1 MNEIKERLC
10 NYIDYLQMSRIAFSK
25 SIGKSPNYVAMIK
38 SVESSVLVDIH
49 NVYPRLNIMWL
60 LFGEGCMLIDD
71 ETKPSEY
78 TTEYVEELLNEN
90 KQLRKRCDALTDKLL
105 VSI

>member
-1 MNEIKERLC
+1 
-10 NYIDYLQMSRIAFSK
+10 MSRIAFSK

-78 TTEYVEELLNEN
+78 TTKYTTEYVEDLLNEN

-105 VSI
+105 ASI